1 MQKKEI
7 NCLSDEKKKLLKE
20 NVAVGLAMKENNIN
34 GFEFMIINGFM
45 PALTFLLGILFSSGI
60 HVLTKE
66 PNWIKITLL
75 LLLIDGVI
83 FIIGSA
89 FKIKKAREKNNIYFL
104 KLAEFI
110 QMLQVN

>member
-20 NVAVGLAMKENNIN
+20 NVAVGLAMKENDIN
-34 GFEFMIINGFM
+34 GFEFVTINGYM
-45 PALTFLLGILFSSGI
+45 PALTFLIGVVFSSGI

-75 LLLIDGVI
+75 SLLIGVVI
-83 FIIGSA
+83 FIIGNA
-89 FKIKKAREKNNIYFL
+89 FRIKKAREEKNIYFL
-104 KLAEFI
+104 KLINFI
-110 QMLQVN
+110 RML